1 MSTGPVDLKSRLRRC
16 AFALLRASGVP
27 LVLRHTV
34 QRRRLTILLFHQQD
48 PVRFESTLHALRS
61 RYSLVGMAEA
71 LQALESGT
79 IHLLPPCPLVITFD
93 DGRASNAAL
102 VPVLRRYEVRPTV
115 FVTTGVVGTNR
126 HFWWTALDAS
136 ELRHAQSLPE
146 AERIAYLRQLGH
158 DPLTER
164 STAQA
169 LTLEQLSELSSV
181 ADIEPHTRTHPVLT
195 RCTAEE
201 ARAEIQGS
209 IDDVTTLV
217 GTTPRVF
224 AYPNG
229 DVNDT
234 VSGIVAACGIR
245 YAVTTEPVYVDR
257 RSEPLRLGRI
267 FIRDTAT
274 NSELIVFASGL
285 HGMLKR
291 MLRRAP

>member
-1 MSTGPVDLKSRLRRC
+1 MSTEGPGPKSRLRGC
-16 AFALLRASGVP
+16 AFALLRASGLP
-27 LVLRHTV
+27 LILRRTV

-48 PVRFESTLHALRS
+48 PVRFEATLATLKS
-61 RYSLVGMAEA
+61 RYSFITMAEA

-102 VPVLRRYEVRPTV
+102 APVLRRYNVRPTV

-126 HFWWTALDAS
+126 HFWWTALDAG

-146 AERIAYLRQLGH
+146 AERSAYLRQLGH
-158 DPLTER
+158 DPLMEHP
-164 STAQA
+164 TAQA

-181 ADIEPHTRTHPVLT
+181 ADIEPHTRTHPILT

-209 IDDVTTLV
+209 IDDVSTFV
-217 GTTPRVF
+217 GTTPHVF

-229 DVNDT
+229 DVSDE

-245 YAVTTEPVYVDR
+245 YAVTTEPVCVDR

-267 FIRDTAT
+267 FIRDDAET
-274 NSELIVFASGL
+274 SELIVFASGL

-291 MLRRAP
+291 MLRRAR